1 MEQGGASA
9 DTKHYLYGVQC
20 IGEQVDT
27 DDSEK
32 AEWRYYHRDGNNL
45 VRQATNSAAEIT
57 LAWAYSPEGAVLI
70 GEKGPVTNLG
80 CGDIYDWSTGLV
92 YKGGRYFDPNLG
104 IWTTLTPYL
113 IWQNYKTQ
121 KRAGKS
127 RRKRRSRRKL
137 ILLLLVLLVVALALS
152 ACNDPPGPSA
162 DATPCPTTPT
172 VPPPLPANDDWEI
185 KQRTV
190 QIIRDVPPN
199 LSRLSLGTV
208 IEDGSAIITHNHFMP
223 GKAEKVVIS
232 DRANRVLVTFTDEDD
247 IHKSEINEQTLRWQ
261 LPEKLEGST
270 RIAQIGSSSALKVGD
285 AVSVP
290 YRNNNGRIEIKH
302 TTIHR
307 KGVYDGTHVAVMP
320 NDGFLIKGGDSGGG
334 LFHHGK
340 IVGNTWEM
348 TTGERDSPHVFI
360 SALLPP

>member
-1 MEQGGASA
+1 MQKGAARRVNENGFTRRMKLISRGGGERPTILGQQGELVKGNFLTSDSDKGKTWPDVAWSEA
-9 DTKHYLYGVQC
+9 AAVAGTKHYLYGVQC

-45 VRQATNSAAEIT
+45 VRQTTNSAAEIT

-172 VPPPLPANDDWEI
+172 VPPPLPAHDDWEI

-190 QIIRDVPPN
+190 QITRINPATGLPQD
-199 LSRLSLGTV
+199 SLGTV
-208 IEDGSAIITHNHFMP
+208 VEGGYAIITHNHF
-223 GKAEKVVIS
+223 GFEKAERVIIS
-232 DRANRVLVTFTDEDD
+232 DHNYREIITVDDEDV
-247 IHKSEINEQTLRWQ
+247 ILKERFINEQTLRWVFE
-261 LPEKLEGST
+261 EKL
-270 RIAQIGSSSALKVGD
+270 
-285 AVSVP
+285 
-290 YRNNNGRIEIKH
+290 
-302 TTIHR
+302 
-307 KGVYDGTHVAVMP
+307 
-320 NDGFLIKGGDSGGG
+320 
-334 LFHHGK
+334 
-340 IVGNTWEM
+340 
-348 TTGERDSPHVFI
+348 
-360 SALLPP
+360 